1 MHTRRHGPLR
11 CDDCR
16 LNVRSTVHPFFP
28 AKKECIWSLE
38 MHACTLNYAFVIHQ
52 NNPFFKLTQATAVRW
67 YQERKKPG
75 AEATEKHTKRTF
87 PVRAALQ
94 VIAERASAL
103 LKTLHAH
110 RRWPGSATTC
120 LSDARRLAA
129 HAFKYSQVLH
139 EVGERAVRRASWCAT
154 ASRGERRPEIARQQ
168 DRRLT
173 GQELNGRYYR
183 ERRMDENAPLLEWQL
198 IVAAT
203 LP

>member
-1 MHTRRHGPLR
+1 M
-11 CDDCR
+11 
-16 LNVRSTVHPFFP
+16 F
-28 AKKECIWSLE
+28 K
-38 MHACTLNYAFVIHQ
+38 YAYLLHR
-52 NNPFFKLTQATAVRW
+52 NNTFFKLTQATAVRW
-67 YQERKKPG
+67 YEERKKPG
-75 AEATEKHTKRTF
+75 AEATGKHTKRIF

-103 LKTLHAH
+103 LKTLRAH
-110 RRWPGSATTC
+110 QRWPGSASTC

-129 HAFKYSQVLH
+129 HSFKNSQVLY

-168 DRRLT
+168 GRRLT
-173 GQELNGRYYR
+173 GQELNGRNYR
-183 ERRMDENAPLLEWQL
+183 GRRMDENAPLLEWQL